1 LHGYSYYWCSLTQF
15 DYTALS
21 QKFDKLEKTVELLI
35 DTTKNTAMLLG
46 NDFMSADE
54 IQKLNKKAEDRAKE
68 LSIKESKQHQLL
80 MLNAE
85 KQRELA

>member
-1 LHGYSYYWCSLTQF
+1 
-15 DYTALS
+15 
-21 QKFDKLEKTVELLI
+21 
-35 DTTKNTAMLLG
+35 MLLG
-46 NDFMSADE
+46 KDFMSADE
-54 IQKLNKKAEDRAKE
+54 TQKLNKKAEDRAKE